1 MRAALPG
8 FSDLVPE
15 PARSRGQ
22 RRPPAGHVL
31 WNWGRKDA
39 GRRNLRAEG
48 CGRRAAL
55 ESGKLGVPGQ
65 SEAPSL
71 LMRDPRAPSSMRSHL
86 PRMPLRPS
94 LPAGESARRLVPA
107 PGTWLAAAG
116 ACVCPPVFCCPFH
129 LSVSLPSSC
138 LALFPPLPTPSLS
151 RFLFLPSPFSVSGS
165 AGYPSL
171 SVSLASTLAVSF
183 RD

>member
-1 MRAALPG
+1 MGRRHLG
-8 FSDLVPE
+8 FVCGLLCRDSQTLC
-15 PARSRGQ
+15 RSQQGVGAEA
-22 RRPPAGHVL
+22 PPAGHVL

-71 LMRDPRAPSSMRSHL
+71 LMRDTRAPSSMRSHL

-94 LPAGESARRLVPA
+94 LSAGESARRLGPGSLLLVPVSV
-107 PGTWLAAAG
+107 PQSLAVPFTLVFLYLLPALLSFPLS
-116 ACVCPPVFCCPFH
+116 PPR
-129 LSVSLPSSC
+129 LSLAFSFFPALSLS
-138 LALFPPLPTPSLS
+138 LALPGIPPSLS
-151 RFLFLPSPFSVSGS
+151 P
-165 AGYPSL
+165 
-171 SVSLASTLAVSF
+171 
-183 RD
+183 